1 MPTLPGDAMSTY
13 VHHKRTY
20 QTSVPARGE
29 IPVHEMAR
37 SQILR
42 CQLGEWCRPAI
53 SFVPCHSCLAWMLC
67 NVVVAWSEW
76 VRFINID
83 PMNQPLCQ
91 AELGLQLMRQDGPR
105 NSRDVLAAMSW

>member
-1 MPTLPGDAMSTY
+1 
-13 VHHKRTY
+13 
-20 QTSVPARGE
+20 
-29 IPVHEMAR
+29 
-37 SQILR
+37 
-42 CQLGEWCRPAI
+42 
-53 SFVPCHSCLAWMLC
+53 MLC